1 MLQKSSQTLLQS
13 LGISL
18 LLLGSSF
25 FHVATCS
32 SSPLAINFKRDMV
45 GEDCKDLT
53 EEACIRESITIQ
65 KCPIACSD
73 LLEKSGSI
81 ARPPASDDGE
91 MYQQVVTKAD
101 GTTMTLEEY
110 EGYITL
116 FVVIPLVPNAQYY
129 YELVE
134 HVHKIFPFTVELLI
148 LPYPVA
154 AVAVVGEDSDE
165 SDAYA
170 GEIIPHTNTK
180 STFLKHEERSDFMIY
195 LSESEVFGGEDN
207 LKSFPNDR
215 ASIYIISSDGRFVE
229 RMVAPKLM
237 DLEKRIIVYLQQLD
251 PTSLEL

>member
-1 MLQKSSQTLLQS
+1 MLQKSSRTLLQS
-13 LGISL
+13 LGVSL

-25 FHVATCS
+25 FHVATS
-32 SSPLAINFKRDMV
+32 SSPLATINFKRDMV
-45 GEDCKDLT
+45 GDDCKDLT
-53 EEACIRESITIQ
+53 EEACIRESLTIQ

-73 LLEKSGSI
+73 LLEQSGSI

-91 MYQQVVTKAD
+91 IYQQVVTKAD

-116 FVVIPLVPNAQYY
+116 FAVIPLVPNAQYY

-148 LPYPVA
+148 LPYPV
-154 AVAVVGEDSDE
+154 VVGVEEDDE

-195 LSESEVFGGEDN
+195 LSESEDFGGEDN
-207 LKSFPNDR
+207 LKTFPNDR